1 MPISAS
7 DFQYI
12 AGLVRAHAA
21 IVLEPGKE
29 YLVETRL
36 EPIARKEGYESLAD
50 MIHVLRSMPPTEWLH
65 AAVIDALT
73 TNETLFFRDFHPFEA
88 MRQTIIPRIIEQ
100 RQQSRQLTLWSA
112 ACSSG
117 QEPYS
122 FAMMIRESF
131 PQLKDW
137 IITIVGSD
145 ISTSSL
151 ARARQAAYSQF
162 EVNRGLPAIYM
173 AKYFTQKDGLW
184 HLKDE
189 IKRMVQFRNQNL
201 LHPWPMTPAW
211 DIILL
216 RNVMI
221 YFDIPA
227 KQGILRRMRTTLAP
241 GGYMMLGAAET
252 TLNIDPSWKPI
263 PYGHTVAYQT
273 C

>member
-50 MIHVLRSMPPTEWLH
+50 MINVLRSMPPTEWLH

-122 FAMMIRESF
+122 FAMMIREAF

-137 IITIVGSD
+137 IIT
-145 ISTSSL
+145 
-151 ARARQAAYSQF
+151 
-162 EVNRGLPAIYM
+162 
-173 AKYFTQKDGLW
+173 
-184 HLKDE
+184 
-189 IKRMVQFRNQNL
+189 
-201 LHPWPMTPAW
+201 
-211 DIILL
+211 
-216 RNVMI
+216 
-221 YFDIPA
+221 
-227 KQGILRRMRTTLAP
+227 P
-241 GGYMMLGAAET
+241 G
-252 TLNIDPSWKPI
+252 D
-263 PYGHTVAYQT
+263 
-273 C
+273 